1 MIPLSLPWSLPSSST
16 AQLPY
21 PYPAECSKVQ
31 LNGMKKS
38 GEAEIYPEG
47 KDGEAVWV
55 YCDMETDGGG
65 WTVGLTIQ
73 FCLIVCLLHSLPPG
87 MFKIQKFI
95 DKTVSFYL
103 LGIPEAS

>member
-1 MIPLSLPWSLPSSST
+1 MALLSLPCSLPSSSA

-21 PYPAECSKVQ
+21 PYPAECSQVQ

-47 KDGEAVWV
+47 KEGEAVWV

-73 FCLIVCLLHSLPPG
+73 TYMNYV
-87 MFKIQKFI
+87 
-95 DKTVSFYL
+95 
-103 LGIPEAS
+103 